1 MSVIVD
7 ERGDVEHPLGHRQQS
22 LARLCS
28 AGRCSIMVCGM
39 LRSRV
44 DVLGVR
50 KKLQRAVAEGGPALV
65 AARATGVLHRAA
77 LCRAGARKLRREL
90 PDLES
95 LEDAIDY
102 AFGFG
107 LDELTIRP
115 AQARSEITE
124 LLDLAIRRGQL
135 GAVLEIG
142 TESGG
147 TLFLLARAAEPD
159 AIIATIDIGRP
170 ERAVLYRAFARDQQ
184 RVEMIHADSH
194 DPSTPDRVR
203 RLFGDQP
210 LDLLFIDGDHSYEG
224 VRRDFELYSPL
235 VGKGG
240 MVALHDIVP
249 GPPVLVGE
257 VPRFWRELQSTY
269 ATSQELVEDWQ
280 QGGLGIGV
288 ILL

>member
-1 MSVIVD
+1 
-7 ERGDVEHPLGHRQQS
+7 
-22 LARLCS
+22 
-28 AGRCSIMVCGM
+28 M

-44 DVLGVR
+44 DVLSVR
-50 KKLQRAVAEGGPALV
+50 TKLRRALAEGGPALV

-77 LCRAGARKLRREL
+77 LCRAGARKLRRDL
-90 PDLES
+90 PALES

-107 LDELTIRP
+107 LDDLTIRP

-124 LLDLAIRRGQL
+124 LLDLAIRQGQL

-159 AIIATIDIGRP
+159 AIIATIDISHP

-184 RVEMIHADSH
+184 RVEMMHADSH
-194 DPSTPDRVR
+194 DPSTPDRIKRV
-203 RLFGDQP
+203 FGDRP

-240 MVALHDIVP
+240 VIALHDIVP

-257 VPRFWRELQSTY
+257 VPHFWRELKRTH
-269 ATSQELVEDWQ
+269 TTTHELVEDWQ
-280 QGGLGIGV
+280 QGGFGIGV
-288 ILL
+288 VLL